1 MEITDKYHK
10 YDIIYKWKSRGVIY
24 DDFDSLYST
33 YINTMN
39 CDNCGKD
46 FKTKRNRHLDHDH
59 ITGQFRKIVCC
70 ACNTKDS
77 YLKYPEGT
85 PSKNERYKIY
95 REKNKEIVAK
105 RKSIYYEQNKDK
117 FKQYRVDNID
127 KIKEYREKNKEKMKE
142 YRENNKDKIK
152 ETHQEKFNC
161 DCGGKYTHCHKTR
174 HFKTKKHLAYM
185 ETI

>member
-85 PSKNERYKIY
+85 PSTKERDKKRYDN
-95 REKNKEIVAK
+95 NKEPI
-105 RKSIYYEQNKDK
+105 
-117 FKQYRVDNID
+117 
-127 KIKEYREKNKEKMKE
+127 
-142 YRENNKDKIK
+142 
-152 ETHQEKFNC
+152 NC
-161 DCGGKYTHCHKTR
+161 ACGGRYVYRNKSH
-174 HFKTKKHLAYM
+174 HFKSKKHLAYM